1 MTIGERIKFRR
12 RELGLSVDEVANA
25 LEKNRA
31 TIYRYESN
39 DIEKLPITVLEP
51 LARVLKTTP
60 AKLMGWNDTSEE
72 RKLNDLVLISKHEL
86 NIINSYRNKPELQP
100 IVDKILDVI
109 ENDKFKLYSVA
120 RCSDSKPDGIIEF
133 TKEQYNRLKNTPETD
148 DDL

>member
-25 LEKNRA
+25 LKKNRA

-51 LARVLKTTP
+51 LARVLQTTP
-60 AKLMGWNDTSEE
+60 AKLMGWNDTSKET
-72 RKLNDLVLISKHEL
+72 KLNDLVLLSKHEL
-86 NIINSYRNKPELQP
+86 NVIKSYKNKPDLQP

-120 RCSDSKPDGIIEF
+120 RSSDSKSDGIVEL

>member
-25 LEKNRA
+25 LKKNRA

-51 LARVLKTTP
+51 LARVLQTTP
-60 AKLMGWNDTSEE
+60 AKLMGWNDTSKET
-72 RKLNDLVLISKHEL
+72 KLNDLVLLSKHEL
-86 NIINSYRNKPELQP
+86 NVIKSYKNKPDLQP

-120 RCSDSKPDGIIEF
+120 RSSDSKPDGIVEL